1 MPQSGCLLCRVTLNA
16 DTFMVLPG
24 MTHMSRTYVNVSLVP
39 ENALAMDRHDSA
51 FNRFLPNVLLGG

>member
-1 MPQSGCLLCRVTLNA
+1 
-16 DTFMVLPG
+16 MVLPG

-51 FNRFLPNVLLGG
+51 FNRFLPNVLLGGWAAVPSHKLS